1 MRRGSISISLGVGK
15 KVPYNCQQQIRFK
28 SSHTPHGLLQI
39 RSRMKGEIAHTIY
52 KRAKDHLGCK
62 NPSKQT

>member
-39 RSRMKGEIAHTIY
+39 RSQMKLKSENAHTIY

-62 NPSKQT
+62 KAK